1 MTFPHLSLVVLSFCL
16 AACPHADAQGTGQV
30 QRPRPFTQEHI
41 QMNKAVVSRFNKEV
55 IEQGRLDSFQ
65 ELMDP
70 AFVNHSA
77 PPGMDNGP
85 AGMINTFNNVLRPAF
100 PDLKVV
106 IHEQVAEGDLVTSRK
121 TISGTHLGVLMGIAP
136 TNRKVSIDVIDIVR
150 VKNGR
155 YFEHWGLNTLGPVLQ
170 ELRKP

>member
-1 MTFPHLSLVVLSFCL
+1 
-16 AACPHADAQGTGQV
+16 
-30 QRPRPFTQEHI
+30 
-41 QMNKAVVSRFNKEV
+41 MNKAVVSRFNKEV

>member
-1 MTFPHLSLVVLSFCL
+1 
-16 AACPHADAQGTGQV
+16 
-30 QRPRPFTQEHI
+30 
-41 QMNKAVVSRFNKEV
+41 MNKSVVTRFNREV

-70 AFVNHSA
+70 GFINRSA

-100 PDLKVV
+100 ADLQVV
-106 IHEQVAEGDLVTSRK
+106 IHEQVAEGDLVTTRK
-121 TISGTHLGVLMGIAP
+121 TISGTHTGALMGIAP
-136 TNRKVSIDVIDIVR
+136 THRKVAIDVIDIVR

-155 YFEHWGLNTLGPVLQ
+155 YVEHWGLNSLAAVLQ